1 MILRSHWLPYCNR
14 PVLRTALPPPSE
26 EKGSLSKVSAR
37 NGDIGIYPSEYS
49 CSFCFACSARSA
61 VCGRCR
67 AFFLRV
73 QAASDSGEPPV
84 QPAMPRLNTYFRFLS
99 VRLNRLKNK
108 LLANYLRN
116 RGNDLA
122 TVRNSAFCVAIL
134 SNNSFICKYNIFF
147 RKYELSVAIL

>member
-1 MILRSHWLPYCNR
+1 VRMILRSHWLPYCNR

-84 QPAMPRLNTYFRFLS
+84 QPAMPRLNTYFKMSLVVIFEES
-99 VRLNRLKNK
+99 PPIVEPQEEGEMFNIVVFDG
-108 LLANYLRN
+108 LACTCSH
-116 RGNDLA
+116 G
-122 TVRNSAFCVAIL
+122 
-134 SNNSFICKYNIFF
+134 
-147 RKYELSVAIL
+147 

>member
-14 PVLRTALPPPSE
+14 PVLQVALSFKAPPSE
-26 EKGSLSKVSAR
+26 EKGALSEVSAR

-84 QPAMPRLNTYFRFLS
+84 MPRLNTYFKMGLVVIFEES
-99 VRLNRLKNK
+99 PPIVEPQGEGEVFNIVVFDG
-108 LLANYLRN
+108 LACTCS
-116 RGNDLA
+116 RG
-122 TVRNSAFCVAIL
+122 
-134 SNNSFICKYNIFF
+134 
-147 RKYELSVAIL
+147 